1 MALSGA
7 KYEMAQLGQF
17 GSIFTDGTGAVA
29 APTDYIIC
37 AITFLSSST
46 FTELK
51 VEDTAA
57 TTMFATGDGAAHNES
72 TGSETADQGSGGL
85 VIAND
90 DSFPSGVTIYG
101 RYTGFTLGGSSSVI
115 AYLAPKH

>member
-1 MALSGA
+1 MALSGT

-29 APTDYIIC
+29 APTNYIIC
-37 AITFLSSST
+37 AITVLSAAT
-46 FTELK
+46 FTELT
-51 VEDTAA
+51 VEDSAA
-57 TTMFATGDGAAHNES
+57 NTMFATGDGAAHNES

-90 DSFPSGVTIYG
+90 DSFPSGVTVYG
-101 RYTGFTLGGSSSVI
+101 RYTGFTLAGGSVI
-115 AYLAPKH
+115 AYLALK

>member
-29 APTDYIIC
+29 VPTDYVIC
-37 AITFLSSST
+37 AITVLAAAT
-46 FTELK
+46 FTELT
-51 VEDTAA
+51 VEDSAT

-72 TGSETADQGSGGL
+72 SATADQGSGGL
-85 VIAND
+85 VIADD
-90 DSFPSGVTIYG
+90 DSFPAGITVYG
-101 RYTGFTLGGSSSVI
+101 RYTGFTLAGGSVI

>member
-29 APTDYIIC
+29 VPTDYVIC
-37 AITFLSSST
+37 AITVLAAAT
-46 FTELK
+46 FTELT
-51 VEDTAA
+51 VEDSAT
-57 TTMFATGDGAAHNES
+57 TTMFATGDGAAHNET
-72 TGSETADQGSGGL
+72 TGSETVDQGSGGL
-85 VIAND
+85 VIADD
-90 DSFPSGVTIYG
+90 DSFPSGITIYG
-101 RYTGFTLGGSSSVI
+101 RYTGFKLAGGSVI

>member
-1 MALSGA
+1 MALSGT

-37 AITFLSSST
+37 AITVLSAAT
-46 FTELK
+46 FTELT
-51 VEDTAA
+51 VEDSAA
-57 TTMFATGDGAAHNES
+57 NTMFATGDGAAHNES

-85 VIAND
+85 VIADD
-90 DSFPSGVTIYG
+90 DSFPAAVTVYG
-101 RYTGFTLGGSSSVI
+101 RYTGFTLAGGSVI

>member
-37 AITFLSSST
+37 AITFLSAST
-46 FTELK
+46 FTELT
-51 VEDTAA
+51 VEDSAT
-57 TTMFATGDGAAHNES
+57 TTMFATGDGAAHNE
-72 TGSETADQGSGGL
+72 GSATADQGSGGL
-85 VIAND
+85 VIADD
-90 DSFPSGVTIYG
+90 DSFPSGITIYG

>member
-29 APTDYIIC
+29 VPTDYVIC
-37 AITFLSSST
+37 AITVLAAAT
-46 FTELK
+46 FTELT
-51 VEDTAA
+51 VEDSAT

-72 TGSETADQGSGGL
+72 SATADQGSGGL
-85 VIAND
+85 VIADD
-90 DSFPSGVTIYG
+90 DSFPAGITIYG
-101 RYTGFTLGGSSSVI
+101 RYTGFTLAGGSVI

>member
-1 MALSGA
+1 
-7 KYEMAQLGQF
+7 MAQLGQF

-29 APTDYIIC
+29 APTDYVIC
-37 AITFLSSST
+37 AITVLSAAT

-85 VIAND
+85 VIADD
-90 DSFPSGVTIYG
+90 DSFTAGITIYG
-101 RYTGFTLGGSSSVI
+101 RYTGFTLAGGSVI
-115 AYLAPKH
+115 VYLAPKH